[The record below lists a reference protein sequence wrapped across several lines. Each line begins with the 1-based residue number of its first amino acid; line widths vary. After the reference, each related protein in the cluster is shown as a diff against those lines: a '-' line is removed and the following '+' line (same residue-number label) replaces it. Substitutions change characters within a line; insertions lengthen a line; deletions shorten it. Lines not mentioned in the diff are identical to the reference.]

1 MDLAYS
7 SKTDFRKP
15 ILFLFVL
22 SPAIGELLSGS
33 SPPLA
38 FFNPLAFFLL
48 CALYGSGAL
57 LVRDYARRWKKGWYS
72 ILLLGAAYGIIE
84 EGIMVR
90 SFFSPTWKDLGV
102 LGTYGR
108 WVGVNW
114 VWAEWLTIYHSI
126 FSITIPILLVEL
138 THPAARSQ
146 VWLSQKQRWLFRSLF
161 ILAVL
166 LGFAAFPYDAPAI
179 ALVGCVMAAVLL
191 AWLAKR
197 IRPMIPTGQNLKVS
211 KKLAITGVSVPLIFF
226 FFFTGLGPSTIPWA
240 GGTMLIGAF
249 VVFGFERLLRRWAR
263 EGFSDLQRLSLASG
277 ALGFFIGLSPILEL
291 KGALGMTGVGVG
303 FFLLLFTLRKR
314 LMLRVSTF
322 VASVDNLLSRAPESP
337 HCWTFH

>member
-1 MDLAYS
+1 MDLPQS

-15 ILFLFVL
+15 IHFLFVL
-22 SPAIGELLSGS
+22 SPSIGELLSGS

-38 FFNPLAFFLL
+38 FFNPLAFSLL

-72 ILLLGAAYGIIE
+72 ILFLGAAYGIIE

-108 WVGVNW
+108 WLGVNW

-138 THPAARSQ
+138 SHPAVRSQ
-146 VWLSQKQRWLFRSLF
+146 VWLSKKQRWLFRFLF

-166 LGFAAFPYDAPAI
+166 LGFAAFPYDAPAT
-179 ALVGCVMAAVLL
+179 ALVGCVVAVLVL
-191 AWLAKR
+191 AWVAKR
-197 IRPMIPTGQNLKVS
+197 IKPMIPTSQNLKVS
-211 KKLAITGVSVPLIFF
+211 KKLVITGVSVPFIFF
-226 FFFTGLGPSTIPWA
+226 LFFTGLGPTTIPWA
-240 GGTMLIGAF
+240 GGTMIIGASI
-249 VVFGFERLLRRWAR
+249 VFGFERLLRKWAR
-263 EGFSDLQRLSLASG
+263 EGFSDIQRLNLASG
-277 ALGFFIGLSPILEL
+277 ALGFFICLSPILEL
-291 KGALGMTGVGVG
+291 KGALGMTGVGIG
-303 FFLLLFTLRKR
+303 FFLLLFALRKR
-314 LMLRVSTF
+314 VMLRISPFVTSVS
-322 VASVDNLLSRAPESP
+322 DRLSPPGTPLR
-337 HCWTFH
+337 

>member
-1 MDLAYS
+1 LDLGQAS
-7 SKTDFRKP
+7 RTDFRKP
-15 ILFLFVL
+15 ILFLFIL

-38 FFNPLAFFLL
+38 FFNPLAFCLL

-57 LVRDYARRWKKGWYS
+57 LVRDYARRWRKGWYS

-108 WVGVNW
+108 WLGVNW

-138 THPAARSQ
+138 THPSARSQ

-161 ILAVL
+161 VLAVL
-166 LGFAAFPYDAPAI
+166 LGFAAFPFDAPAT
-179 ALVGCVMAAVLL
+179 ALIGCVVAVLVL

-197 IRPMIPTGQNLKVS
+197 IKPMMPTSQNLKVS
-211 KKLAITGVSVPLIFF
+211 KKLVITGVSVPLVFF
-226 FFFTGLGPSTIPWA
+226 FFFTGLGPATIPWA
-240 GGTMLIGAF
+240 GGTMLIGWSI
-249 VVFGFERLLRRWAR
+249 VFGFERLLRRWAK
-263 EGFSDLQRLSLASG
+263 EGFSDLQRLTLASG
-277 ALGFFIGLSPILEL
+277 SLGFFIGLAPILEF
-291 KGALGMTGVGVG
+291 KGAIGMTGVGIG
-303 FFLLLFTLRKR
+303 FFLILFKLRMRVLQRASELLTL
-314 LMLRVSTF
+314 V
-322 VASVDNLLSRAPESP
+322 NPELLPSETPFR
-337 HCWTFH
+337 

>member
-1 MDLAYS
+1 LDLAQPS
-7 SKTDFRKP
+7 PVSKTDFRKP

-38 FFNPLAFFLL
+38 FFNPLAFCLL

-108 WVGVNW
+108 WLGVNW

-138 THPAARSQ
+138 THPTVRSQ

-161 ILAVL
+161 VLAVV
-166 LGFAAFPYDAPAI
+166 LGFAAFPYDAPVT
-179 ALVGCVMAAVLL
+179 ALVGCVAAVLVL

-197 IRPMIPTGQNLKVS
+197 TMPMMPTSQNLKVS
-211 KKLAITGVSVPLIFF
+211 KKLVITGVSVPFTFF
-226 FFFTGLGPSTIPWA
+226 FFFTGLGPALIPWA
-240 GGTMLIGAF
+240 EGTMLVGALI
-249 VVFGFERLLRRWAR
+249 VVGFERLLRKWAI
-263 EGFSDLQRLSLASG
+263 EGFSDLQRLNLASG

-291 KGALGMTGVGVG
+291 KGAIGMSAVGVG
-303 FFLLLFTLRKR
+303 FFLILFKLRTKLIMRVPRITTPVSSQLLPSQSPLR
-314 LMLRVSTF
+314 
-322 VASVDNLLSRAPESP
+322 
-337 HCWTFH
+337 

>member
-1 MDLAYS
+1 MDLGQAS
-7 SKTDFRKP
+7 RTDFRKP
-15 ILFLFVL
+15 ILFLFIL

-38 FFNPLAFFLL
+38 FFNPLAFCLL

-108 WVGVNW
+108 WLGVNW

-138 THPAARSQ
+138 TNPAVRSQ

-161 ILAVL
+161 VLAVL
-166 LGFAAFPYDAPAI
+166 LGFAAFPYDASAT
-179 ALVGCVMAAVLL
+179 ALVGCVVAVIGLT
-191 AWLAKR
+191 WLAKR
-197 IRPMIPTGQNLKVS
+197 IKPMIPTSQNLKVS
-211 KKLAITGVSVPLIFF
+211 KKLVITGVSVPLTFF
-226 FFFTGLGPSTIPWA
+226 FFFTGLGPATIPWA
-240 GGTMLIGAF
+240 GGTMIAGAF
-249 VVFGFERLLRRWAR
+249 IVFAFERLLRRWAKQ
-263 EGFSDLQRLSLASG
+263 GFSDLQRLSLVSG

-291 KGALGMTGVGVG
+291 KGALGMTSVGIG
-303 FFLLLFTLRKR
+303 FFFLLFKMRR
-314 LMLRVSTF
+314 RVILRVSGL
-322 VASVDNLLSRAPESP
+322 VPYISP
-337 HCWTFH
+337 QLMPSETPLR

>member
-1 MDLAYS
+1 MDLAQPS
-7 SKTDFRKP
+7 TVSKTDFRKP

-38 FFNPLAFFLL
+38 FFNPLAFCLL

-90 SFFSPTWKDLGV
+90 SFFSPTWKDLGI

-108 WVGVNW
+108 WLGVNW

-138 THPAARSQ
+138 TNPAVRSQ
-146 VWLSQKQRWLFRSLF
+146 AWLSRKQRWLFRSLF

-166 LGFAAFPYDAPAI
+166 LGFAAFPYDAPAT
-179 ALVGCVMAAVLL
+179 ALIGCVAAVLVL

-197 IRPMIPTGQNLKVS
+197 IRPMDPTSQNLKVS
-211 KKLAITGVSVPLIFF
+211 KKLVITGISVPLIFF
-226 FFFTGLGPSTIPWA
+226 FFFTGLGPALVPWA
-240 GGTMLIGAF
+240 GGTMIVGALL
-249 VVFGFERLLRRWAR
+249 VFGFERLLRIWAKQ
-263 EGFSDLQRLSLASG
+263 GFSDLQRLGLASG

-291 KGALGMTGVGVG
+291 KGALGMTGVGIG
-303 FFLLLFTLRKR
+303 FFFLLYKLRR
-314 LMLRVSTF
+314 RVILRVSGFAT
-322 VASVDNLLSRAPESP
+322 SVSHQLLPSETCFP
-337 HCWTFH
+337 

>member
-1 MDLAYS
+1 MDLAQPS
-7 SKTDFRKP
+7 TVSKTDFKKP

-38 FFNPLAFFLL
+38 FFNPLAFCLL

-72 ILLLGAAYGIIE
+72 ILFLGAAYGIIE

-108 WVGVNW
+108 WLGVNW

-126 FSITIPILLVEL
+126 FSITIPIFLVEL
-138 THPAARSQ
+138 THLGVRSK

-161 ILAVL
+161 VLAVL
-166 LGFAAFPYDAPAI
+166 LGFAAFPYDASAT
-179 ALVGCVMAAVLL
+179 ALIGCVAAVLVL
-191 AWLAKR
+191 AWLAKK
-197 IRPMIPTGQNLKVS
+197 IMPMMPTGENLKVS
-211 KKLAITGVSVPLIFF
+211 KKPVITGVSVPFIFF
-226 FFFTGLGPSTIPWA
+226 FFFTGLGPAEIPWA
-240 GGTMLIGAF
+240 GGTMIVGVF
-249 VVFGFERLLRRWAR
+249 IVFGFERLLRRWAK
-263 EGFSDLQRLSLASG
+263 EGFSDLQRLNLASG

-291 KGALGMTGVGVG
+291 KGATGMSAVGVG
-303 FFLLLFTLRKR
+303 FFLLLFKLRSM
-314 LMLRVSTF
+314 LILRVVR
-322 VASVDNLLSRAPESP
+322 VAPLGPQLLPLQSP
-337 HCWTFH
+337 LR

>member
-1 MDLAYS
+1 MDLPQS

-38 FFNPLAFFLL
+38 FFNPLAFSLL

-57 LVRDYARRWKKGWYS
+57 LVRDYARQWKKGWYS

-108 WVGVNW
+108 WLGVNW

-126 FSITIPILLVEL
+126 FSITIPILLVEV
-138 THPAARSQ
+138 TNPAARSQ
-146 VWLSQKQRWLFRSLF
+146 IWLSQKQRWLFRSLF
-161 ILAVL
+161 VLAVL
-166 LGFAAFPYDAPAI
+166 LGFVVFPYDAPAT
-179 ALVGCVMAAVLL
+179 ALIGCVVAVLVL

-197 IRPMIPTGQNLKVS
+197 IKPMIPTSQNLEVS
-211 KKLAITGVSVPLIFF
+211 KKLVITGVFVPLVFF
-226 FFFTGLGPSTIPWA
+226 FFFTGLGPATIPWA
-240 GGTMLIGAF
+240 AGTMLIGASI
-249 VVFGFERLLRRWAR
+249 VFGFERLLRRWAKQ
-263 EGFSDLQRLSLASG
+263 GFSDLQRLSLVSG

-303 FFLLLFTLRKR
+303 FFFLLFKMRR
-314 LMLRVSTF
+314 RVILRVPGHVPSI
-322 VASVDNLLSRAPESP
+322 SPQLLPSETPLL
-337 HCWTFH
+337 

>member
-1 MDLAYS
+1 LDLALPT
-7 SKTDFRKP
+7 KTDFRKP

-38 FFNPLAFFLL
+38 FFNPLAFVLL

-138 THPAARSQ
+138 THPTVRSQ
-146 VWLSQKQRWLFRSLF
+146 VWLSEKQRWLFRSLF
-161 ILAVL
+161 VLAVL
-166 LGFAAFPYDAPAI
+166 LGFAAFPYDAPAT
-179 ALVGCVMAAVLL
+179 ALVGCVLAVLVL

-197 IRPMIPTGQNLKVS
+197 INPMIPTSQSLKIS
-211 KKLAITGVSVPLIFF
+211 KKLVVTGVSVPFLFF
-226 FFFTGLGPSTIPWA
+226 LFFTGLGPATIPWA
-240 GGTMLIGAF
+240 GGTILVGAF
-249 VVFGFERLLRRWAR
+249 IVLGFERLLRRWAK
-263 EGFSDLQRLSLASG
+263 EGFSDLQRLALVSG
-277 ALGFFIGLSPILEL
+277 ALGFFIGFSPILEL
-291 KGALGMTGVGVG
+291 KGALGMTGVGIG
-303 FFLLLFTLRKR
+303 FFLLLFKLRR
-314 LMLRVSTF
+314 RVVLRISGLVTTIGPQ
-322 VASVDNLLSRAPESP
+322 LLPSEPLLR
-337 HCWTFH
+337 